1 MAVEAGKQ
9 AWWAKPWRV
18 HLALCVLAV
27 AVVLSFGN
35 PLETQ
40 ELQWFGQCLRWR
52 FTAGLAPAVER
63 SIVHLNIDQEDL
75 KNLSSLESEYATAA
89 RVIREASAL
98 GVSVIV
104 FDIVFAHANPQTAQ
118 PLLDAVAEH
127 KNVVLAEALNAA
139 PGEAAP
145 SIHIRS
151 FPFKDPAPAPG
162 GLINLSADADGVIR
176 HYDFVHPTRDGYQPS
191 LALAAYLVSLGLDW
205 NKDVSFPGERV
216 AQWSELSSA
225 DFVTMI
231 PRRVPFG
238 PVLLNLRCPW
248 AVESGPVAFDYM
260 NLRQLDALFEKIG
273 TVASMKPL
281 NNKILLVGYVAIG
294 QGDLGATVFGPHEPL
309 IYLHSTA
316 LDDLIQSRWLQRTGR
331 FIDALWLLSAL
342 LVLAGARWCRSKG
355 ALVLWWTTGIAL
367 MTALGSVFLFWLN
380 LVVPTVAAACLWTI
394 ATVLEIARRHTSE
407 LAERQR
413 LRSTMGL
420 YFSPRILEDVLKN
433 PARLEPKRVEITVLL
448 TDLRNSTALAE
459 LLGTEGMLN
468 LLNRIFTVENSAVFA
483 EDGSMGQ
490 LSRRSIPRL
499 LGAPDP
505 QPDAADRA
513 LRAAF
518 TLIEEMQKLRETFDS
533 HTRELFGYGI
543 ALNAGESLIANIGS
557 AQFFHYGPVG
567 DLMNATARVESLTKY
582 YGVLMLTTRE
592 FCNRLSQP
600 PDLRMIDRVVVKGKA
615 YPWSLSS
622 CGTSSVMKTSRRSQK
637 VTRKRLRVD
646 AGKILGS
653 RASLSI
659 VRRIGSAQRSSRSTM
674 CAVRGRSASG
684 VVRNFYTHDEVA
696 FWIEQ
701 HSLHTDFY
709 TGGYF

>member
-9 AWWAKPWRV
+9 VWWAKPWPL
-18 HLALCVLAV
+18 HLTLCALAV

-63 SIVHLNIDQEDL
+63 SVVHLNIDQEDL

-98 GVSVIV
+98 GASVIV
-104 FDIVFAHANPQTAQ
+104 FDVVFARANPETAQ

-139 PGEAAP
+139 PGEAEP
-145 SIHIRS
+145 SVHIRS

-176 HYDFVHPTRDGYQPS
+176 HYNFVHSTRDGYQPS
-191 LALAAYLVSLGLDW
+191 LALATYLVSLGLDW
-205 NKDVSFPGERV
+205 KKDISFSGAHV
-216 AQWSELSSA
+216 AQWNELSSA
-225 DFVTMI
+225 DFTTMI

-238 PVLLNLRCPW
+238 PALLNIRCPW
-248 AVESGPVAFDYM
+248 AVESGPAAFDYM
-260 NLRQLDALFEKIG
+260 NLRQLDALFEKTG
-273 TVASMKPL
+273 SVASMKPL
-281 NNKILLVGYVAIG
+281 NNKILFVGYVAIG

-316 LDDLIQSRWLQRTGR
+316 LDDLMQSRWLKRTGR
-331 FIDALWLLSAL
+331 FVDALWLLSAL

-355 ALVLWWTTGIAL
+355 ALVLWWMGGIAL
-367 MTALGSVFLFWLN
+367 MVALGGAFLFWLN
-380 LVVPTVAAACLWTI
+380 LVVPTVATASLWTI
-394 ATVLEIARRHTSE
+394 ATMMEIARRHTSE

-420 YFSPRILEDVLKN
+420 YFSPRVLEDVLKN
-433 PARLEPKRVEITVLL
+433 PGRLEPKRVEITVLL

-459 LLGTEGMLN
+459 QLGTEGMLN
-468 LLNRIFTVENSAVFA
+468 LLNQIFTVENSAVFA
-483 EDGSMGQ
+483 EEGSMEKPVGDQ
-490 LSRRSIPRL
+490 FLAYW
-499 LGAPDP
+499 GAPDP
-505 QPDAADRA
+505 QPDAADRG
-513 LRAAF
+513 LRAALM
-518 TLIEEMQKLRETFDS
+518 LIEEMQKLRETFDS
-533 HTRELFGYGI
+533 QTRELFGYGV

-582 YGVLMLTTRE
+582 YGVLMLATRE
-592 FCNRLSQP
+592 FCNRLSRP
-600 PDLRMIDRVVVKGKA
+600 ADLRVIDRVVVKGKSV
-615 YPWSLSS
+615 PLELIELRHKLSPENFREIANS
-622 CGTSSVMKTSRRSQK
+622 YAEAFARYQEGKFEEASRLFGLLRGSDKPSRVMAERCADFVAHPPEAWCGVFALATK
-637 VTRKRLRVD
+637 
-646 AGKILGS
+646 
-653 RASLSI
+653 
-659 VRRIGSAQRSSRSTM
+659 
-674 CAVRGRSASG
+674 
-684 VVRNFYTHDEVA
+684 
-696 FWIEQ
+696 
-701 HSLHTDFY
+701 
-709 TGGYF
+709 